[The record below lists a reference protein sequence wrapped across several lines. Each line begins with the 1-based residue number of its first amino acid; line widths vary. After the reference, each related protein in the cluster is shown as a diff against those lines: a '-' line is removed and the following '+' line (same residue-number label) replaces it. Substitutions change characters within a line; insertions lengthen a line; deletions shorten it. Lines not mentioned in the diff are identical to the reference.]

1 MNEFIKRDT
10 ILNDVNYKKNIYCE
24 RTVLTNEASV
34 ETFFVNRMLCD
45 LGYKD
50 SNIKT
55 KNSIETFLLSKG
67 SKKVNYKPDYILL
80 SNGKPVLII
89 DAKSIAENIDDWK
102 EQCAHYCLIMNRG
115 GCEVRYFL
123 LTNGIS
129 TKLYKWDTDIPSLVL
144 DFTDFFI
151 GNAKYEALHN
161 LISSSSIKKKNI
173 ISTEN
178 LIKLKKINKEEAQKL
193 FISCHKLIW
202 NQEKRSPNSAFIE
215 FVKLIFVKL
224 YNDKRI
230 HDNYC
235 TNEDGFIF
243 VPKEEN
249 VFSIHWI
256 ESREKETSNPIND
269 IQFKRLM
276 ENLQDEVTKNHKKTI
291 FYDGEKIELKPTTT
305 KAVVKKL
312 ENVDLFGIDEDLNG
326 RLFETFLNATMRGK
340 DLGQFFT
347 PRSIVLLGTLI
358 ADLEV
363 SEKHIDRVLDGSCG
377 SGGFLIEALTIMRD
391 IVRKNNSYSQE
402 KKIDLINKISN
413 ESLFGIDAAVEPN
426 LAKIARINMYLHGD
440 GGSHIYCADG
450 LDKHITI
457 EKTESPIVK
466 AELNDMK
473 TNILSNSFDVVLT
486 NPPFSMWYELE
497 DEVQKKIVKDYKLL
511 VIDETTNKARNRLRT
526 SAMFIE
532 RYKDLLKIGGKLI
545 SVIDETILASDD
557 YSYVRD
563 FIRKHFI
570 IKAVISLHGDAFSM
584 SSARV
589 KTALVY
595 LQKKK
600 NQNEHQPACFMY
612 SSIHLGVD
620 DMPITT
626 QANKI
631 TEARKRANEE
641 IKDILQQFKKF
652 QKGEKGVWYVE
663 PNKLTKR
670 LDVKSCINLQGRYI
684 STWEAKGYKI
694 SSIGELCKEIDK
706 NTQIIKPKDFAEESF
721 RILTIGY
728 NGRCRAEETR
738 LGKHINYST
747 MIVLKEGD
755 LVFSE
760 YNAFNGAIGYITQEF
775 EECLASGSYTV
786 VRCDDKN
793 ISLYLW
799 SILRT
804 TEIKADLLT
813 SAVGMGR
820 QTIDW
825 DNIKQVKLPLLSN
838 DEINVVAKN
847 ILEAWD
853 KEKQINQ
860 IYKNVQQTLH
870 QSFSVESEE
879 SKIRFLQTKPPK

>member
-1 MNEFIKRDT
+1 MDKLIEGNT
-10 ILNDVNYKKNIYCE
+10 ILNCVNDRKNIYCE
-24 RTVLTNEASV
+24 RAALTNEASV
-34 ETFFVNRMLCD
+34 ETFFVTRMLAD

-55 KNSIETFLLSKG
+55 KNSIENFLLSKG
-67 SKKVNYKPDYILL
+67 SKKVNYKPDYTIL
-80 SNGKPVLII
+80 SGGKPVLIV
-89 DAKSIAENIDDWK
+89 DAKSTTENIDDCR
-102 EQCAHYCLIMNRG
+102 EQCAHYCLILNRG

-129 TKLYKWDTDIPSLVL
+129 TKLYEWDTDLPTLVL

-151 GNAKYEALHN
+151 SNTKYEALHN
-161 LISSSSIKKKNI
+161 LISSSSIKRKNT

-178 LIKLKKINKEEAQKL
+178 LIKLKRINKEEAQKL

-230 HDNYC
+230 HNNYGV
-235 TNEDGFIF
+235 NDDGFTF

-249 VFSIHWI
+249 TFSTYWI
-256 ESREKETSNPIND
+256 ESRERETSNPIND
-269 IQFKRLM
+269 IQFKSLM
-276 ENLQDEVTKNHKKTI
+276 ESWQDEVTKFYKKTI
-291 FYDGEKIELKPTTT
+291 FYDGERIELKPSTIKT
-305 KAVVKKL
+305 VVKKL

-340 DLGQFFT
+340 ALGQFFT
-347 PRSIVLLGTLI
+347 PRSVVLLGTLM

-363 SEKHIDRVLDGSCG
+363 SEKHIDKVLDGSCG
-377 SGGFLIEALTIMRD
+377 SGGFLIEALSVMRNK
-391 IVRKNNSYSQE
+391 VKENNSYSQE
-402 KKIDLINKISN
+402 KKIDLITKISN
-413 ESLFGIDAAVEPN
+413 ECLFGIDAAVEPN

-450 LDKHITI
+450 LDKQITI
-457 EKTESPIVK
+457 EKTESPSVK
-466 AELNDMK
+466 AELYDMK
-473 TNILSNSFDVVLT
+473 TNILPNSFDVVLT
-486 NPPFSMWYELE
+486 NPPFSMWYELK
-497 DEVQKKIVKDYKLL
+497 DEVQKKIVNDYKLL
-511 VIDETTNKARNRLRT
+511 IIDKATNKRRNRLRT
-526 SAMFIE
+526 SAMFLE

-545 SVIDETILASDD
+545 SVIDETILASNG

-570 IKAVISLHGDAFSM
+570 IKAVVSLHGDAFNM
-584 SSARV
+584 SCARV

-600 NQNEHQPACFMY
+600 NQNEQQPACFMY
-612 SSIHLGVD
+612 SSIYLGVD
-620 DMPITT
+620 DLPITT

-631 TEARKRANEE
+631 VDARKRATEE
-641 IKDILQQFKKF
+641 IEYILQQFKKF
-652 QKGEKGVWYVE
+652 QKGEKGVWYVA
-663 PNKLTKR
+663 PDKLTER
-670 LDVKSCINLQGRYI
+670 LDVKSCVNLQGRYVP
-684 STWEAKGYKI
+684 TWEAKGYQVF
-694 SSIGELCKEIDK
+694 SIGELCQKVDK
-706 NTQIIKPKDFAEESF
+706 NNQRIKPKDFPEESF
-721 RILTIGY
+721 RILTIGFD
-728 NGRCRAEETR
+728 GRCRAEETR

-760 YNAFNGAIGYITQEF
+760 YGAFRGGIGYVTQEF
-775 EECLASGSYTV
+775 DGCLASNSYTV
-786 VRCDDKN
+786 VKCNDGNKS
-793 ISLYLW
+793 IYLW

-813 SAVGMGR
+813 SAIGMGR
-820 QTIDW
+820 QTINW
-825 DNIKQVKLPLLSN
+825 DNIKQIKLPLLSEE
-838 DEINVVAKN
+838 EIGVVTRN

-853 KEKQINQ
+853 KEKQTNQ
-860 IYKNVQQTLH
+860 IYENVQQILH
-870 QSFSVESEE
+870 QRFLVESEE
-879 SKIRFLQTKPPK
+879 SKIRFLQAKPPK